1 MVPRLIP
8 YGRQN
13 LSAADRAAVLRVL
26 RSPWLTQG
34 PDIPAF
40 EAAVARYTG
49 ARYAVAVSNGTT
61 ALHLAYDAVG
71 LGPGDEIIVPANTF
85 VATANAALYLGAKP
99 VFADIELTHYN
110 LDPAELPKRRT
121 ARTRAIAV
129 VHFGGHPADMQPI
142 LAFARRH
149 RLRVIE
155 DGAQALGASY
165 HGTRIGALPTSATTF
180 SFHPVKSITTGEG
193 GMVATSSRQV
203 ADRIRLLR
211 THGVHKDQNGWNV
224 MTDLGYNY
232 RLTDMQAALGTS
244 QLTRLPQFLRS
255 RRRVVRWYR
264 KHLGG
269 IRRIVL
275 PREAAGVRSAWHLYV
290 IRTRDPKDRDALYR
304 RLHARG
310 ILANFHYPPVYAHPY
325 YRRHGYRGVSLPNA
339 ERYAASCITLPL
351 HTLLHES
358 DVRFIAGVMRNQLRA

>member
-1 MVPRLIP
+1 MRRFLP

-13 LSAADRAAVLRVL
+13 IGPQDVRAVLRVL

-34 PDIPAF
+34 PEIPTF

-49 ARYAVAVSNGTT
+49 ARYTVAVSNGTT
-61 ALHLAYDAVG
+61 ALHLAYQAVG

-99 VFADIELTHYN
+99 VFADIELKHYN

-129 VHFGGHPADMQPI
+129 VHFGGHPADMQSI

-149 RLRVIE
+149 RLHVIE

-165 HGTRIGALPTSATTF
+165 RGTKIGALPTFATTF

-193 GMVATSSRQV
+193 GMIATSSRAV

-211 THGVHKDQNGWNV
+211 THGVHKDASGWNV

-232 RLTDMQAALGTS
+232 RLTDMQAALGSS
-244 QLTRLPQFLRS
+244 QLRRLPQFLRS

-275 PREAAGVRSAWHLYV
+275 PREAIGARSAWHLYV
-290 IRTRDPKDRDALYR
+290 IRTRDPNDRDALYR
-304 RLHARG
+304 RLHGSG
-310 ILANFHYPPVYAHPY
+310 ILANFHYPPVYSHPY
-325 YRRHGYRGVSLPNA
+325 YRAHGYRRVSLPNA
-339 ERYAASCITLPL
+339 EQYAASCITLPL

-358 DVRFIAGVMRNQLRA
+358 DVRYIAGVIRNHLAR